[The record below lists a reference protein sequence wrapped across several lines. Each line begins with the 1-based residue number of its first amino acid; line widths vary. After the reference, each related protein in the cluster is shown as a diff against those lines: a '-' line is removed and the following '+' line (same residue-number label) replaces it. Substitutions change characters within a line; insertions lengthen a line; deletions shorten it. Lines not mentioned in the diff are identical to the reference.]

1 MRGQEKKAV
10 NGEYLKT
17 AAGTLAAHAE
27 FFGEVRE
34 LHTRAAWHE
43 GVLYYELR
51 PGRVMRCGADGWG
64 FAERSPV
71 LFRRYPNLKPLP
83 DPETEG
89 SLGALASLVNLK
101 TDRER
106 RLFEA
111 YLTTAAL
118 PHVPRPILG
127 VTGAM
132 GSGKTTIGRIVK
144 RAWDPTA
151 PETGRH
157 DARASCKRLCTATS

>member
-51 PGRVMRCGADGWG
+51 PGRVI
-64 FAERSPV
+64 
-71 LFRRYPNLKPLP
+71 
-83 DPETEG
+83 
-89 SLGALASLVNLK
+89 SLVNLK

-111 YLTTAAL
+111 YLTTSAL

-157 DARASCKRLCTATS
+157 DARASCKRLCMATS